1 MRILLVVNSFAS
13 SVTARNTVIVHRA
26 LSRAHDVQVV
36 ETNRRGHATRFAQDA
51 AHRGVDLVISFGGD
65 GTLNEV
71 ATGVAGTD
79 TALGVLPGGSTN
91 VFARTIGLP
100 NDPVAAVDLLVNGL
114 TDPDANIRPIGL
126 GRVNGRF
133 FCFHTGIGYDAAV
146 VRAVETRASLKRW
159 AGHPLFIYAALK
171 TWMFG
176 YDRSQPHFS
185 VTADGAIGGPG
196 GLDIDPSDELE
207 RPRFDPTRT
216 VDDGYFTVVLN
227 TNPYSFLGNRPL
239 DLSPE
244 AGLDKPLVAV
254 TFRTMSAVAIIKT
267 LAGALRG
274 GGVTPNENVSRF
286 DDVHELI
293 VEHHSPFPYQVDG
306 DYLGETT
313 RLHFRHVPDAVKLL
327 FPG

>member
-26 LSRAHDVQVV
+26 LSRAHEVQVV

-71 ATGVAGTD
+71 ATGVAGTE

-100 NDPVAAVDLLVNGL
+100 NDPVAAVDALVKGL
-114 TDPDANIRPIGL
+114 ADPEANIRPIGL

-146 VRAVETRASLKRW
+146 VRTVETRASLKRW

-176 YDRSQPHFS
+176 YDRSRPHFS

-196 GLDIDPSDELE
+196 GLDLGSVDPTTD
-207 RPRFDPTRT
+207 RFDPSRR

-254 TFRTMSAVAIIKT
+254 TFRTMSAVAIIRT

-274 GGVTPNENVSRF
+274 GGVTPNENVARF

-293 VEHHSPFPYQVDG
+293 VEHHTPFPYQVDG
-306 DYLGETT
+306 DYLGETG

-327 FPG
+327 FPA